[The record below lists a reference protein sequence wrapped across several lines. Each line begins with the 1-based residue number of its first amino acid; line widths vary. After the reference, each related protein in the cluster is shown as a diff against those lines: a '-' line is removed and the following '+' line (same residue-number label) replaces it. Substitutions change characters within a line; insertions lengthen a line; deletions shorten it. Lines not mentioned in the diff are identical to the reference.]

1 MGKTFR
7 ETLAEQL
14 KDPEFKKVWAAGA
27 TERERFRSLQFDSSL
42 IMEEMEHNL
51 EDVDNSSGIMEGL
64 TEVLATEK

>member
-14 KDPEFKKVWAAGA
+14 KDPEFKKVWDAGA

-64 TEVLATEK
+64 TEVLAIEK